1 MEFFKLIGNAIGT
14 FLEAD
19 LAFLENGICCLGK
32 VLVLLDLRNGLTE
45 DIAIQKGETIFSQP
59 LDYVGLPFRCN
70 RCHHYGHLL
79 AHCHLPFLKK

>member
-32 VLVLLDLRNGLTE
+32 VLVLLDLRNGLDE
-45 DIAIQKGETIFSQP
+45 DIAIQKGENVFSQP
-59 LDYVGLPFRCN
+59 LDYVGFPFRCN
-70 RCHHYGHLL
+70 RCHHYGQLL
-79 AHCHLPFLKK
+79 AHCH